1 MAYLGWYP
9 GGHNQLEERLP
20 LASYPDMANVEAF
33 KAFLRSRQTGL
44 AQRSPEWLKARQN
57 TIGASKISA
66 LTGYSPF
73 ENSSSLIRK
82 KTRPADM
89 SRNVACT
96 WGFLFEPIVRGYF
109 EQKHSVKVF
118 GHMMSLNLAKDHP
131 LYGKVTCSPDGYFS
145 CKDGPIALLEFKCP
159 YKRKIVVNK
168 PPRQYADQI
177 QTGLALSGKS
187 VNKGL
192 YVDACFRM
200 CSFKQLGLGLEHN
213 SLLNGG
219 VVHSTKR
226 KSALACGIC
235 LLSSTKRL
243 YKNQSALIDLG
254 ATESTALFEGI
265 MRRISSKEILI
276 NPFSSYVEFE
286 DYDHCDELDFLKIVN
301 EKHSQKSG
309 LQSITSQW
317 SSLHGSYSTL
327 RKSGNTRF
335 LKFLESLQTSITTFH
350 KKLER
355 EKTRQANPV
364 KTIPNTLKDD
374 SAMLESFLRDHL

>member
-1 MAYLGWYP
+1 
-9 GGHNQLEERLP
+9 
-20 LASYPDMANVEAF
+20 MANVEAF

-44 AQRSPEWLKARQN
+44 AQRSPEWLEARQN
-57 TIGASKISA
+57 TIGASEISA
-66 LTGYSPF
+66 LTGSSPF
-73 ENSSSLIRK
+73 ENPSSLIRK
-82 KTRPADM
+82 KTRPAYM
-89 SRNVACT
+89 SNNVACT
-96 WGFLFEPIVRGYF
+96 WGLLFEPIIRRYF
-109 EQKHSVKVF
+109 EEKHSVKVF
-118 GHMMSLNLAKDHP
+118 GHELSINLAKDHP
-131 LYGKVTCSPDGYFS
+131 LYDKVTCSPDGYFP
-145 CKDGPIALLEFKCP
+145 CKDGSIALLEFKCP
-159 YKRKIVVNK
+159 YKRKIVVNN

-177 QTGLALSGKS
+177 QTGLALSGKT

-200 CSFKQLGLGLEHN
+200 CPFKQLELGLEHN

-219 VVHSTKR
+219 VVHSTRR

-243 YKNQSALIDLG
+243 YKNQSNLIDLG

-276 NPFSSYVEFE
+276 NPYSSYVEFE
-286 DYDHCDELDFLKIVN
+286 DYDHWDELDFLKIVSKETFTKEWPAN
-301 EKHSQKSG
+301 YYKPVAFFAWKLLDIAEIWEHK
-309 LQSITSQW
+309 TP
-317 SSLHGSYSTL
+317 
-327 RKSGNTRF
+327 N
-335 LKFLESLQTSITTFH
+335 FLESLQTSITTFH

-374 SAMLESFLRDHL
+374 SAMLESFLMDHL

>member
-1 MAYLGWYP
+1 
-9 GGHNQLEERLP
+9 
-20 LASYPDMANVEAF
+20 
-33 KAFLRSRQTGL
+33 
-44 AQRSPEWLKARQN
+44 
-57 TIGASKISA
+57 
-66 LTGYSPF
+66 
-73 ENSSSLIRK
+73 
-82 KTRPADM
+82 
-89 SRNVACT
+89 
-96 WGFLFEPIVRGYF
+96 
-109 EQKHSVKVF
+109 
-118 GHMMSLNLAKDHP
+118 MMSLNLEKDHP

-145 CKDGPIALLEFKCP
+145 CNDGSIALLEFKCP

-168 PPRQYADQI
+168 PPKQYADQI
-177 QTGLALSGKS
+177 QTGLAFSGKS

-192 YVDACFRM
+192 FVDACFRM
-200 CSFKQLGLGLEHN
+200 CSFVQLGLSLEHN

-276 NPFSSYVEFE
+276 NPFSSYVEF
-286 DYDHCDELDFLKIVN
+286 DYYDHCDELDFLKIVN
-301 EKHSQKSG
+301 ERTFTKEWPTNHYEPVAFFAWK
-309 LQSITSQW
+309 LLDIAEIW
-317 SSLHGSYSTL
+317 EH
-327 RKSGNTRF
+327 KIPN
-335 LKFLESLQTSITTFH
+335 FLESLQTPITTFH
-350 KKLER
+350 RKLER

-364 KTIPNTLKDD
+364 KTIPNNLKDD